1 MRVEMKWNDAA
12 RRLTLRLAPGS
23 RMLPPARRTIDLRVA
38 GETATRTVAFTGR
51 PVGVSL

>member
-23 RMLPPARRTIDLRVA
+23 RMLPPSRRAIDVRVA
-38 GETATRTVAFTGR
+38 GEKETRSVVFAGQ
-51 PVGVSL
+51 PVVVNL